1 MAIHDPPLRHPS
13 LRLTKIAT
21 VVACIFFLPAVGLS
35 PARGSSLGMPWLVF
49 FSLWGVLVLASFIT
63 FMGYFASRSRGE
75 RISIFYLICPVLLFG
90 VFLVFLNLR
99 DIVRALSS

>member
-1 MAIHDPPLRHPS
+1 MAIHDPPMRHPTF
-13 LRLTKIAT
+13 RLTRFAA

-35 PARGSSLGMPWLVF
+35 PGPGSSLGMPWPVF
-49 FSLWGVLVLASFIT
+49 FCTWGVMLFAAFISFIG
-63 FMGYFASRSRGE
+63 FFACRSRGE
-75 RISIFYLICPVLLFG
+75 RISVFYVICPALLFG